1 MERTEITLALL
12 VFGLPLVMT
21 AQVESLDPLR
31 AQPRSGEAPGTLKS
45 DQNEHFIYLY
55 DPQELPLMDDF
66 SIDRTRHLGA
76 RPGDAGVNL
85 TDFIYRLDTNGVSTF
100 DMAFQ
105 SDTTRHYTVDT
116 TQVDTIIITQVPNP
130 SIAVTVFDL
139 GAYPPTSFVDTV
151 WPPHTIWDTV
161 GSATTDTVPLAAD
174 ILQDSLMVYTVDAD
188 ANTYDMNGTPQ
199 PLILWEED
207 DVLVNGTYP
216 IDPPS
221 VGVASFDGLARTGY
235 PYNFD
240 APSSYGLADRM
251 TSVPIDLNYP
261 ASDSIYLSFFY
272 QPQGLSGDDQVQA
285 EDSLLL
291 EMYAPD
297 EDEWYLQWYAPYTAL
312 VPFKQVMLPITDDR
326 FLKDGFRMRFS
337 NKATLS
343 GALDH
348 WHVDYVRLGAERAYD
363 DTVLTDVTML
373 YPESSILQTY
383 TSIPHDQFAV
393 APASHMAGS
402 VTELIKNLDDGDAF
416 ITYGY
421 DAGIAGGPIATI
433 WDEGLNSSGNAN
445 STFGSGHPINSSPPF
460 FVFDTLLSDTCQA
473 FWRVKFWANATPDI
487 NRYNDTIS
495 FIQELSN
502 FFSYD
507 DGSAEAG
514 YSLNVAGA
522 KLACRFDMQGGDS
535 LRAIRCYFDPIFE
548 DPSDA
553 SFLVTVWTGLNPE
566 AVQFQNFTFSSPE
579 YRLDG
584 VNHFVEYPLDQVI
597 WVENTFYVG
606 WVQTTADKLN
616 LGFDKN
622 RNNQD
627 KIYYKTSTTFVNT
640 SFAGSLMLRPVFV
653 SDCDPFTAVVEHA
666 AAGSMAI
673 WPNPASTSFQVDA
686 GEGADL
692 LRLIDPMGRVVRQW
706 KAGRGDRSLAGVA
719 DGLYVVHAVDARGR
733 VIARA
738 PLIVQR

>member
-1 MERTEITLALL
+1 MSKSEIALALL
-12 VFGLPLVMT
+12 AFGLPWCAA
-21 AQVESLDPLR
+21 AQVESLGPLH
-31 AQPRSGEAPGTLKS
+31 AQPRPGAERGGTRS
-45 DQNEHFIYLY
+45 DLGEHFIYLY
-55 DPQELPLMDDF
+55 DPQVLPLMDDF

-76 RPGDAGVNL
+76 RPGDPGVTL
-85 TDFIYRLDTNGVSTF
+85 TDFIYRLDTNGVSSF

-139 GAYPPTSFVDTV
+139 DVYPPTSFVDTV
-151 WPPHTIWDTV
+151 WPPYTVWDTV
-161 GSATTDTVPLAAD
+161 GSTTTDTVPLAAD

-199 PLILWEED
+199 PLVLWEED

-221 VGVASFDGLARTGY
+221 VGVATFDGLARTGY
-235 PYNFD
+235 PYNFN

-251 TSVPIDLNYP
+251 TSVPIDLQYP

-272 QPQGLSGDDQVQA
+272 QPQGLSGDDQVQV

-312 VPFKQVMLPITDDR
+312 APFKQVMLPITDDR

-348 WHVDYVRLGAERAYD
+348 WHVDYVRLATERAYD

-383 TSIPHDQFAV
+383 TSMPYNKFAV
-393 APASHMAGS
+393 APGSHMAGS

-416 ITYGY
+416 ITYGVQ
-421 DAGIAGGPIATI
+421 AGRVGGPLDLDAASGANT
-433 WDEGLNSSGNAN
+433 SGNAN
-445 STFGSGHPINSSPPF
+445 STFGAGHPINSSPND
-460 FVFDTLLSDTCQA
+460 FVYDVLPDSCQD
-473 FWRVKFWANATPDI
+473 FWKVKFWANATPDI
-487 NRYNDTIS
+487 NRYNDTIT

-502 FFSYD
+502 QFSYD

-653 SDCDPFTAVVEHA
+653 SDCDPFVAMPEGHA
-666 AAGSMAI
+666 SGTMAI
-673 WPNPASTSFQVDA
+673 WPNPASTSVRIAA
-686 GEGADL
+686 GEG
-692 LRLIDPMGRVVRQW
+692 IDRVQLMDAMGREVRQW
-706 KAGRGDRSLAGVA
+706 DAALVDRPLHGVS
-719 DGLYVVHAVDARGR
+719 DGLYLVRAIDALGR
-733 VIARA
+733 VIAQQR
-738 PLIVQR
+738 LIVQR